1 MDSDHS
7 SSLVNAQLY
16 LVENLHLGYGHLK
29 IVFDGD
35 RLSDFIFLH
44 VNPAFHTILSL
55 GDVTGKKFSE
65 IFPDL
70 TGAPREFVDLMR
82 STAIGGERA
91 SMELFIELL
100 GKWFDLTV
108 LRPVAGE
115 LVVFFSDITKRK
127 QTEQELIRINDKF
140 NTAMQTGKIGWW
152 EMDVTNGTVDFAPIK
167 AEMLGYPPEDFK
179 HYQDFTN
186 LIHPDDYEQAM
197 EAMRAHLYG
206 KKDRYET
213 EYRIRAK
220 NGDYV
225 WYYDIGGVNTFQ
237 QTGGMKSI
245 TGFVI
250 NDTERMEAVLALR
263 KSEQLL
269 KEVNSQK
276 DKLFSII
283 AHDLRGPFGTFMA
296 MLEMTTKDFHSF
308 SEDDIQNI
316 IHSMRYSGDKLY
328 RLLDELLQW
337 ANVQRGVMPFRPE
350 NILLINLFHEAA
362 ETFRQTAALKEI
374 ELELPAESQISVH
387 ADRQMVVGVIRNLIS
402 NAIKF
407 TPRGGKINV
416 AFSDAGSGS
425 IKISISDSGIGM
437 PPSVLEALF
446 RIDENIGRLGTEN
459 EPSSGLGLML
469 CKEFVEKN
477 GGRIWA
483 ESTQGEGS
491 SFHFTLVRAK
501 E

>member
-1 MDSDHS
+1 MNSTQS

-16 LVENLHLGYGHLK
+16 LVENLHLGYGHLQT
-29 IVFDGD
+29 VFDEN

-44 VNPAFHTILSL
+44 VNPAFRTILSL
-55 GDVTGKKFSE
+55 GDVAGKKFSE

-70 TGAPREFVDLMR
+70 TGAPKEFVDLMR
-82 STAIGGERA
+82 STAISGERA
-91 SMELFIELL
+91 SMELNIELL

-108 LRPVAGE
+108 LRPVVGE
-115 LVVFFSDITKRK
+115 LIVFFSDITKRK
-127 QTEQELIRINDKF
+127 QTEQEFMRINDKF
-140 NTAMQTGKIGWW
+140 NTAMETGKIGWW
-152 EMDVTNGTVDFAPIK
+152 EMDIASGNVDFAPIK
-167 AEMLGYPPEDFK
+167 AEMLGYSPEDFK

-225 WYYDIGGVNTFQ
+225 WYYDIGGVNAFH

-308 SEDDIQNI
+308 SHDDIQNI

-337 ANVQRGVMPFRPE
+337 ANVQRGVMPFQPE
-350 NILLINLFHEAA
+350 KLVLADILHEAA
-362 ETFRQTAALKEI
+362 ETFRQTAALKGISLIVE
-374 ELELPAESQISVH
+374 AAGKISVR
-387 ADRQMVVGVIRNLIS
+387 ADKQMTIAVVRNLIS
-402 NAIKF
+402 NAVKF
-407 TPRGGKINV
+407 TPREGIIRIDAADADGGKMNV
-416 AFSDAGSGS
+416 
-425 IKISISDSGIGM
+425 SISDNGIGM
-437 PPSVLEALF
+437 PPAVLAGLF
-446 RIDENIGRLGTEN
+446 RIDENVGRPGTEN

-477 GGRIWA
+477 GGTIWA
-483 ESTQGEGS
+483 GSTEGQGS
-491 SFHFTLVRAK
+491 TFSFSLPK
-501 E
+501 GEL